1 MDKCEGCPLD
11 LGGKCHYWGYN
22 PDDCA
27 MTESDKELLTDFL
40 AEITGDQVEKRLTPS
55 DITALKSAIA
65 GEGRLVV
72 GEMGDCRTCEK
83 LDYGCPYDVH
93 TIYDHTKSKCP
104 DWQDQGGE

>member
-55 DITALKSAIA
+55 DMTAIKSAIA
-65 GEGRLVV
+65 EEGRLVTT
-72 GEMGDCRTCEK
+72 EDCEK
-83 LDYGCPYDVH
+83 IHAWLDAKLEWSLRDEKIRFGPQVG
-93 TIYDHTKSKCP
+93 
-104 DWQDQGGE
+104 QDQGGEI